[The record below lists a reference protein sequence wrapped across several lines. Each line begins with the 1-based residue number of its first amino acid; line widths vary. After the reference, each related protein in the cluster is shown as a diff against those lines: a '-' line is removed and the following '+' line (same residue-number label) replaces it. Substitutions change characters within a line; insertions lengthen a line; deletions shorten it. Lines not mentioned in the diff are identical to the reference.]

1 MIEVLVAVAIIGLV
15 ATAAF
20 KLGGLSTQALGYIR
34 KKEAFLDRAS
44 EIQVG
49 VMTGKQSGSGVRDDL
64 SWNLEEKETPMMDE
78 ETFGHLDFNEKTTDK
93 KDIKWRELI
102 LQEGEHRITLILP
115 EQEK

>member
-15 ATAAF
+15 ATASF

-44 EIQVG
+44 EVQVG
-49 VMTGKQSGSGVRDDL
+49 FMTGQLSGSGVSGDL
-64 SWNLEEKETPMMDE
+64 NWTIDEKENPMMDE
-78 ETFGHLDFNEKTTDK
+78 ETFGQLDFNEKTMK
-93 KDIKWRELI
+93 KVDIKWRELV
-102 LQEGEHRITLILP
+102 LQEGDQRITLILP